1 MIVYRRAEK
10 RCNVC
15 KDLLAVKRFLFFKT
29 VHPYIPVSMEIDG
42 IVENYQI
49 EMHICQE
56 CWMKL
61 KENIQKE
68 IAEDGKND

>member
-15 KDLLAVKRFLFFKT
+15 KELLAVKRFLFFKN
-29 VHPYIPVSMEIDG
+29 VASYIPVDMEIDG
-42 IVENYQI
+42 IMGNDKV

-61 KENIQKE
+61 KENIQRE
-68 IAEDGKND
+68 IERDGK